1 MSADAPASLNVVH
14 ASYGDVEALVAS
26 LRLRNDNVLV
36 SVERPPQRHGLLH
49 LPDTGP
55 RPIDGVWARVLATGP
70 GHVGKCSRCGA
81 DRAAVP
87 TNVKRGER
95 VLVESAKSGD
105 RWHIGGREYRV
116 VRESEIMAVAGG

>member
-1 MSADAPASLNVVH
+1 MNDAPASLNVVH
-14 ASYGDVEALVAS
+14 APDGDVETLVAS

-70 GHVGKCSRCGA
+70 GYTQQCPRCRVY
-81 DRAAVP
+81 RAGVAMTV
-87 TNVKRGER
+87 TRGDR